1 VVALNGGGE
10 ALTPALNV
18 RDVIGPFS
26 ASKSQKI
33 GQIARELTNAVF
45 CYSARLW
52 PILQLYQSGG
62 EHDES
67 SKRNL
72 KECQILRLNAE
83 TEHRI

>member
-1 VVALNGGGE
+1 LWSRLKTNISSSVVALNGGGE

-45 CYSARLW
+45 CDSARLS
-52 PILQLYQSGG
+52 PIRSFTKAAANTMNPRS
-62 EHDES
+62 E
-67 SKRNL
+67 
-72 KECQILRLNAE
+72 I
-83 TEHRI
+83 